1 MKILQ
6 AIEDSAAIRFRRRYL
21 EAQKASEGGFGVLID
36 LSFRLS
42 VTVATSRYLIAGALA
57 CVVSL
62 LSTSPLG
69 LHGKPFLVGFL
80 YLFSAILVAVV
91 LSWALM
97 IPVYMIRIR
106 RWIGDTTT
114 LGFNIVVVS
123 CAASFG
129 LYYLGPF
136 FDSGLNFRF
145 WELLIRVGPMITLIL
160 WLGFYFMRFPIE
172 LLLSQRDGKKGIL
185 GASGVISDDSL
196 VSMSAQE
203 HYVEVM
209 TNAGPEL
216 IRMTLSEALNKI
228 DPKLGVQ
235 IHRSHWVALSAIA
248 TIESK
253 AKRLILTD
261 GRSLPISPKRLS
273 ELELAISQSDDKR
286 ANAKLFA
293 GDYAG
298 SVLLQELE
306 RRNTTLRKT
315 LDLMMIDIYRGKPPD
330 RRTALK
336 ISKLQMQICASEP
349 LYIVLAS
356 VATLFPIFLGS
367 YGTFSIPFYQALVFW
382 LVYLVVAAPITQGLN
397 FAVYYIGVRR
407 RMTGLAVSALLFLI
421 EGLASTFLL
430 YGLLDFA
437 FDGQLASLGLVATG
451 VFANCL
457 AIYTYVHF
465 EVAAHRSMTSW
476 QSKLSYPPLVILL
489 PYELRGEL
497 VSVSANGR
505 YVEVTTT
512 AGTGSLRM
520 RFGDALKKLGPT
532 KGIQL
537 HRSHWVAADHI
548 TSVQRQ
554 EGGTVVVTS
563 TNQSLPIASARIAE
577 VEGLLGA

>member
-1 MKILQ
+1 MKKLQ
-6 AIEDSAAIRFRRRYL
+6 AIEDSSAVRFRRRYL
-21 EAQKASEGGFGVLID
+21 ETLNESESGLGILLD
-36 LSFRLS
+36 LSLLLS
-42 VTVATSRYLIAGALA
+42 VAVAMSRYLIAGTLA
-57 CVVSL
+57 CVFSL
-62 LSTSPLG
+62 LFTSPVG
-69 LHGKPFLVGFL
+69 LHSTAFPVAFL
-80 YLFSAILVAVV
+80 YLLAVLLVAGV

-97 IPVYMIRIR
+97 IPVYIIRIR
-106 RWIGDTTT
+106 RLIGDTAT

-123 CAASFG
+123 GAATVG
-129 LYYLGPF
+129 LYYLEPF
-136 FDSGLNFRF
+136 FGLGLDFRF
-145 WELLIRVGPMITLIL
+145 WELLLRVAPPITLIL

-172 LLLSQRDGKKGIL
+172 LLLSQRDSKKGIL
-185 GASGVISDDSL
+185 SASGIIAGDSL
-196 VSMSAQE
+196 ISMSAQE

-216 IRMTLSEALNKI
+216 IRMTMSEALNKI

-235 IHRSHWVALSAIA
+235 IHRSHWVAISAIA
-248 TIESK
+248 TIETK

-273 ELELAISQSDDKR
+273 ELELAITQSDDKR

-298 SVLLQELE
+298 SALLQKLE

-330 RRTALK
+330 RRSALK

-356 VATLFPIFLGS
+356 VATLFPFFLGS

-382 LVYLVVAAPITQGLN
+382 LIYLVVAAPITQGLN
-397 FAVYYIGVRR
+397 FAVYYIGVRF
-407 RMTGLAVSALLFLI
+407 RMTGGAVSSLLFLI

-457 AIYTYVHF
+457 AIYTFVHF

-489 PYELRGEL
+489 PYDLRGEL

-520 RFGDALKKLGPT
+520 RFGDALEKLGQT

-537 HRSHWVAADHI
+537 HRSHWVAAGHI
-548 TSVQRQ
+548 ASVQRL
-554 EGGTVVVTS
+554 EGGTVVITS
-563 TNQSLPIASARIAE
+563 MQQSLPIASARIAD
-577 VEGLLGA
+577 VEALLGS